1 MKSLANFVKVG
12 AFVVGTAV
20 LVTGVSVLCLS
31 YSTVEKEKS
40 LCATALDEKVN
51 QIVQNKCYS
60 CHGANYE
67 IPSLLNTLSG
77 GLLEADRTA
86 GLRAFKLGSMAS
98 GVALLKLESSLNK
111 RNMPPVAYTMMHW
124 GSRLNASDE
133 VALKAWTGVRLA
145 AGAQFM
151 PIPDKIAV
159 DPNKVELGRLLY
171 FDKRLSDDNT
181 VACATCHV
189 LSKGGTDNLA
199 FSEGVRKQFGGINA
213 PTVFNA
219 AFNFI
224 QFWDGRADDLKA
236 QAGGPPLNPVEMG
249 YAHPDDWKKI
259 IAKLHDDQTI
269 QLAFQR
275 AYPTQSWSA
284 DAITEAIAEYE
295 KTLITPNSRFDKF
308 LKGDLASLNSQEK
321 EGLAYFK
328 ELGCATCHSGVNLG
342 GNSFEYIHTKQNFYQ
357 GRSESKDD
365 QGRMNASNKEEDRH
379 FFKVPTLRNVAL
391 THPYLH
397 DGSAKTLDE
406 AVVKMLQTQS
416 GIAKPDVNMVK
427 SLVAFLK
434 AQTGEWKGI
443 PLTEIPEDAK

>member
-1 MKSLANFVKVG
+1 MKSLANFIRVG

-31 YSTVEKEKS
+31 YSTVGHDKT
-40 LCATALDEKVN
+40 LCATVLDDKVN

-60 CHGANYE
+60 CHGADYQ

-77 GLLEADRTA
+77 GLLEADRKA
-86 GLRAFKLGSMAS
+86 GLRAFKLGNMAS

-133 VALKAWTGVRLA
+133 SALKAWTGERLA

-151 PIPDKIAV
+151 PIPDQISV
-159 DPNKVELGRLLY
+159 DPKKVELGRLLY

-189 LSKGGTDNLA
+189 FSKGGTDNLA

-224 QFWDGRADDLKA
+224 QFWDGRAADLKA

-259 IAKLHDDQTI
+259 IAKLQDDQTI
-269 QLAFQR
+269 QLAFQH

-295 KTLITPNSRFDKF
+295 KTLITPNCRFDKF
-308 LKGDLASLNSQEK
+308 IKGNLAALNSQEK

-427 SLVAFLK
+427 SLVAFLQ
-434 AQTGEWKGI
+434 AQTGEWKGM
-443 PLTEIPEDAK
+443 PLTDIPEDAK